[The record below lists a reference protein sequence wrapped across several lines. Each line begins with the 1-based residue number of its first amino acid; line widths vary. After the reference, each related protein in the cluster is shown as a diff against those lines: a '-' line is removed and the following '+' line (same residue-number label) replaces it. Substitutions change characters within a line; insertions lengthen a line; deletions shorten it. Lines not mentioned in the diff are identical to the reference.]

1 MELLEGQT
9 LKQRIA
15 SGRIPNDE
23 LILISLQVSNAL
35 EAAHSRGLVHRDIKP
50 ANIFLTSSGVTKIL
64 DFGLAKTVPLGRSKP
79 TAPAPA
85 VDDAITTQN
94 TLTKSG
100 VTLGTVSYL
109 SPEQARGDDVDAS
122 YDLFAFGVV
131 LYEMATRVLPFTGD
145 TWAVVLNAILDR
157 NPRPPRDLNSEL
169 MPELET
175 VIEKALEKD
184 KRTRYQTASDLQSD
198 LLRAQRTLESSRVS
212 AAEMQPRTRGRTW
225 ALGLTALI
233 VLVVLGAA
241 VAAKIFYPT
250 NSAPTSPSEYLQITN
265 FTNSA
270 IWPSL
275 SPRMGAW

>member
-1 MELLEGQT
+1 
-9 LKQRIA
+9 
-15 SGRIPNDE
+15 
-23 LILISLQVSNAL
+23 
-35 EAAHSRGLVHRDIKP
+35 
-50 ANIFLTSSGVTKIL
+50 
-64 DFGLAKTVPLGRSKP
+64 
-79 TAPAPA
+79 
-85 VDDAITTQN
+85 
-94 TLTKSG
+94 LTKSG

-109 SPEQARGDDVDAS
+109 SPEQARGDDVDARC
-122 YDLFAFGVV
+122 DLFAFGVV

-212 AAEMQPRTRGRTW
+212 AAEMRPRTRGRTW

>member
-9 LKQRIA
+9 LK
-15 SGRIPNDE
+15 
-23 LILISLQVSNAL
+23 
-35 EAAHSRGLVHRDIKP
+35 H
-50 ANIFLTSSGVTKIL
+50 L

-79 TAPAPA
+79 TAPATA

-109 SPEQARGDDVDAS
+109 SPEQARGDDVDARC
-122 YDLFAFGVV
+122 DLFAFGVV

-145 TWAVVLNAILDR
+145 TWSVVLNAILDR

-198 LLRAQRTLESSRVS
+198 LLRAQRTLESSRCLQQKCDLGP
-212 AAEMQPRTRGRTW
+212 AAG
-225 ALGLTALI
+225 LGHW
-233 VLVVLGAA
+233 V
-241 VAAKIFYPT
+241 
-250 NSAPTSPSEYLQITN
+250 
-265 FTNSA
+265 
-270 IWPSL
+270 
-275 SPRMGAW
+275 